1 MESDF
6 GVRIKRNT
14 ADRCPRIVD
23 GRDRTDAFPG
33 KGNITVA
40 DSAARDDA
48 EVVGCN
54 GRRIA
59 LGNAD
64 FDAIIHAGVYNL
76 GAAFIA
82 ACNTARIAVGGIYR
96 VVVSVRPCIVGA
108 ACNRAYL
115 PVSASP
121 IAARNTACKLVIG
134 AHTRPINQRHIGNFG
149 IVCTGCAACVVL
161 GGRDGA
167 CHTAARNAGCFIV
180 AHVVA
185 ARNAARIAFCRNVDP
200 QGCAAQY
207 DVAAVYACNAARAL
221 VCLHRNGDTIGSVIS
236 YARIR
241 QVQARHAA
249 DDVPAAHGD
258 ACCRGR
264 VRDRP
269 VVDADDAAKVGIAV
283 LLGAQCGVGR
293 AVFDAAAI
301 PAGDAA
307 RRALVGDN
315 AVVGAALQLCF
326 LGHTADDAAR
336 HIAAGVITANI
347 IVIVKAVVIPR
358 QADTAAEDAGLA
370 PHFQA
375 ADRCRVAVAA
385 VRCIADG
392 QAGCCIVIADNA
404 ARIGVDLQIKLVGRA
419 AEVHLFVTARQCFV
433 DRHKAGILR
442 HGGQNRCQVG
452 CVRGRCQQAV
462 IADDAA
468 RQTVGL
474 DAARLC
480 GGCKSAGRAAGCGG
494 CNGKRRSVRAN
505 HRHVSADDTA
515 HAKRAA
521 DFRHLYIG
529 RGQGRGKVQA
539 DHTAD
544 RLAAHDLAADG
555 QQRGAGICDFRR
567 CIVAADQTADKIIA
581 ADDRADLHRG
591 CIIVPCKHG
600 IFAVAADQTAHIV
613 RAGGRFLIAC
623 IFIDAQRLQQ
633 GAAAAVGGGV
643 RSHAADAVLNG
654 GCCICCIGAAPF
666 GIVQAR
672 NAAHIGRIF
681 AKARHKAAV
690 GNTADRALA
699 AVDRHDTAHIAVAQ
713 HGAAVAAAGYFKLAA
728 AEAARHTADKAAA
741 QNIALLRGA
750 IFQLTPAGK
759 AHQTADKITLERA
772 VIGECAIVSIPALD
786 GGFQLCFGHIAAGG
800 AGAAAQRDIF
810 AVARNAAEE
819 LAQHTAVFTLGAAKV
834 VGAHADRTLVLKAGQ
849 GDIRT
854 AAVTVIEVAHNAARK
869 GAADDGGL
877 VGHGFSAGVCLKRQ
891 VGGIHRAD
899 HTAHAD
905 AAPDRVFSAGGCGVA
920 SLFCKGFVRIFQ
932 ALVLQQTGYRHIGV
946 HGQRGNC
953 LRLAVF
959 GHGNAHEAANA
970 ARLVCIIS
978 SAIYCCVCAGC
989 RGGGIVKGQ
998 HCQHLRGNRIV
1009 FAVGQGAFFQRA
1021 GVDAAQ
1027 STDRADVAV
1036 RAVTCVQRLQGCG
1049 PGQRQGACCAGND
1062 LNIDLH
1068 IGIAQGHVFDRAVI
1082 FAHKADVAV
1091 KQLFLTL
1098 SAGLGDRAAAQLQVH
1113 DGDISAVQRYIF
1125 GQGQNGRPR
1134 HSLLC
1139 RGDLGLRREVFAL
1152 CRAVDRNAAAG
1163 PVQAGGAKALRGE
1176 GVGGGSL
1183 AGHPVVRPA
1192 QVVQMAEIGK
1202 VAPCGCCCLCKQAVF
1217 HIGVGRGAGGIA
1229 AGITVPR
1236 LGLQRNIE
1244 ILRPARQQ
1252 AGDAVQ
1258 AAVGHTYAVCLHA
1271 AVILAGAQQISA
1283 GHCVQRQDKVA
1294 LVVAQGVVEG
1304 PFFFLASRIIAVDCC
1319 FQRHRLIG
1327 LDCRQLHLD
1336 LKQLFRAV
1344 LAVACCHILHLRV
1357 AGHIAAPAQGQCFG
1371 VGEARVLDLQLG
1383 LLQFDNIHTVL
1394 GRVVAHKAV
1403 MAAVVIAP
1411 VINVRCAVCFP
1422 KAQLVSVRVI
1432 KHRVHLPAGGVDL
1445 NADGRIQQRIIVD
1458 VIAQQL
1464 TQQFIVA
1471 VIICYFIIIQGI
1483 DIFVQLIGLLRGGV
1497 KMRAC
1502 LTVQQHL
1509 LAEIVQFARCVPAG
1523 QGNLR
1528 GLEKGAGVRLVL
1540 LKPGQTGI
1548 GDQAAPHKGRQNCHD
1563 RQHNHKLHHREA
1575 AASARF
1581 LVAMHHRCSRLYHG
1595 IAAYSRPADAVAAV
1609 GICGSALQICTV
1621 RHNKTIYDGIILGL

>member
-1 MESDF
+1 MESDV
-6 GVRIKRNT
+6 GVHIKRNT

-33 KGNITVA
+33 KGNITAA
-40 DSAARDDA
+40 DSAALNDA
-48 EVVGCN
+48 EVVGRN

-64 FDAIIHAGVYNL
+64 FDAAYNAIYNL

-96 VVVSVRPCIVGA
+96 VVVPGLPRSVGA
-108 ACNRAYL
+108 ARNRAYL

-121 IAARNTACKLVIG
+121 IAARNAACKLVIG
-134 AHTRPINQRHIGNFG
+134 AHTRPTNQRHIGNFG

-167 CHTAARNAGCFIV
+167 CHLAARNAGCCGV
-180 AHVVA
+180 ARVVA

-207 DVAAVYACNAARAL
+207 DAAAVYACNAARAL
-221 VCLHRNGDTIGSVIS
+221 VCLHRNGDTIGSVIT
-236 YARIR
+236 YARTC

-269 VVDADDAAKVGIAV
+269 VVDANDAAKVGIAV

-293 AVFDAAAI
+293 AVFDAAVI

-315 AVVGAALQLCF
+315 AVVGAALQLCV

-336 HIAAGVITANI
+336 HIAAGVFIANI
-347 IVIVKAVVIPR
+347 IVIVKAVFVLP
-358 QADTAAEDAGLA
+358 QADTAAEGAGLA

-375 ADRCRVAVAA
+375 ADRCRIAVAA
-385 VRCIADG
+385 VRCVADG
-392 QAGCCIVIADNA
+392 QAGFCIVIADNA
-404 ARIGVDLQIKLVGRA
+404 AHIGVDLQIKLVGRA
-419 AEVHLFVTARQCFV
+419 AEGHGIGRIARQCIV
-433 DRHKAGILR
+433 DRHKACFLR
-442 HGGQNRCQVG
+442 HDWQNRCQVG
-452 CVRGRCQQAV
+452 CVRGRRQQAV

-468 RQTVGL
+468 RQTIGL

-515 HAKRAA
+515 HAERAA

-555 QQRGAGICDFRR
+555 QQRGAGICNFRR

-591 CIIVPCKHG
+591 CTRIPCKHG
-600 IFAVAADQTAHIV
+600 IFAVTADQTAHII
-613 RAGGRFLIAC
+613 RAGGRFLIVC
-623 IFIDAQRLQQ
+623 IFIGAQRLQQ

-643 RSHAADAVLNG
+643 RSHAADTVLNG
-654 GCCICCIGAAPF
+654 GCCICCVGAAPF

-690 GNTADRALA
+690 GNAADRALA
-699 AVDRHDTAHIAVAQ
+699 AVDRHNTAHIAVAQ

-728 AEAARHTADKAAA
+728 AEAARHAADKAAA
-741 QNIALLRGA
+741 QHITFLRGA

-772 VIGECAIVSIPALD
+772 VIGECAISSIPALD

-819 LAQHTAVFTLGAAKV
+819 LAQHAAVFTLGAAKV
-834 VGAHADRTLVLKAGQ
+834 VGAHADRALVLKAGQ

-854 AAVTVIEVAHNAARK
+854 AAVVEVAHNAARK

-877 VGHGFSAGVCLKRQ
+877 VGYGFFIDGVCLKLQ

-920 SLFCKGFVRIFQ
+920 SLFCKGFVRSFQ
-932 ALVLQQTGYRHIGV
+932 ALVLQQTGYRHIGI
-946 HGQRGNC
+946 HRQCGNC

-959 GHGNAHEAANA
+959 GYGNAHEAANA
-970 ARLVCIIS
+970 ARLVFIIGC
-978 SAIYCCVCAGC
+978 ATYCCAGC
-989 RGGGIVKGQ
+989 LGGGIVKGQ
-998 HCQHLRGNRIV
+998 HCQHLRGNRVV

-1049 PGQRQGACCAGND
+1049 PGQRQGACWAGND

-1091 KQLFLTL
+1091 KQFFLTL
-1098 SAGLGDRAAAQLQVH
+1098 SAGPGDRAAAQLQVH

-1125 GQGQNGRPR
+1125 GQCQNGRPR
-1134 HSLLC
+1134 HGLLC

-1152 CRAVDRNAAAG
+1152 RRAVDRNAAAG
-1163 PVQAGGAKALRGE
+1163 PVQAGGTKALRGE
-1176 GVGGGSL
+1176 GVVGSL
-1183 AGHPVVRPA
+1183 AGRPVVRPA

-1202 VAPCGCCCLCKQAVF
+1202 VAPCGCCLFCKQAVF

-1229 AGITVPR
+1229 AGIVVPR
-1236 LGLQRNIE
+1236 LGLQRDIE
-1244 ILRPARQQ
+1244 ILRPARHQ

-1304 PFFFLASRIIAVDCC
+1304 LFLLCFVAAIIAVDCC
-1319 FQRHRLIG
+1319 FQRYRLIG

-1336 LKQLFRAV
+1336 LKQRIFLVRIGRFV
-1344 LAVACCHILHLRV
+1344 GCCHILHLRV
-1357 AGHIAAPAQGQCFG
+1357 AGHIAAPAQGQRFG
-1371 VGEARVLDLQLG
+1371 VGEARVLDL
-1383 LLQFDNIHTVL
+1383 
-1394 GRVVAHKAV
+1394 
-1403 MAAVVIAP
+1403 
-1411 VINVRCAVCFP
+1411 
-1422 KAQLVSVRVI
+1422 
-1432 KHRVHLPAGGVDL
+1432 
-1445 NADGRIQQRIIVD
+1445 
-1458 VIAQQL
+1458 
-1464 TQQFIVA
+1464 
-1471 VIICYFIIIQGI
+1471 
-1483 DIFVQLIGLLRGGV
+1483 
-1497 KMRAC
+1497 
-1502 LTVQQHL
+1502 
-1509 LAEIVQFARCVPAG
+1509 
-1523 QGNLR
+1523 
-1528 GLEKGAGVRLVL
+1528 
-1540 LKPGQTGI
+1540 
-1548 GDQAAPHKGRQNCHD
+1548 
-1563 RQHNHKLHHREA
+1563 
-1575 AASARF
+1575 
-1581 LVAMHHRCSRLYHG
+1581 
-1595 IAAYSRPADAVAAV
+1595 
-1609 GICGSALQICTV
+1609 
-1621 RHNKTIYDGIILGL
+1621 

>member
-1 MESDF
+1 MESDV
-6 GVRIKRNT
+6 GVFFKHNT
-14 ADRCPRIVD
+14 ADRCTRIVD

-33 KGNITVA
+33 KGNITAA

-48 EVVGCN
+48 EVVGRN
-54 GRRIA
+54 ARRIA

-64 FDAIIHAGVYNL
+64 FDAAYNAIYNL

-134 AHTRPINQRHIGNFG
+134 AHTRPTNQRHIGNIG

-167 CHTAARNAGCFIV
+167 CHIAARNAGCCGV
-180 AHVVA
+180 ARVVA
-185 ARNAARIAFCRNVDP
+185 ARNATCIAFCRNVDL
-200 QGCAAQY
+200 QGCAAQC
-207 DVAAVYACNAARAL
+207 DAAAVYACNTARAL
-221 VCLHRNGDTIGSVIS
+221 VCLHRNGDHIIGIVIT

-249 DDVPAAHGD
+249 DDIPTAHGD

-293 AVFDAAAI
+293 AVFDAAVI

-315 AVVGAALQLCF
+315 AVVGAAFQLCV

-336 HIAAGVITANI
+336 HIAAGIFTANI

-385 VRCIADG
+385 VRCVADG
-392 QAGCCIVIADNA
+392 QAGFCIVITDNA

-419 AEVHLFVTARQCFV
+419 VEVHLFVTARQCI
-433 DRHKAGILR
+433 DRHKACFLR
-442 HGGQNRCQVG
+442 HGGQNRCQI
-452 CVRGRCQQAV
+452 VRGRCQQAV

-480 GGCKSAGRAAGCGG
+480 GGCKCADRAAGCGG
-494 CNGKRRSVRAN
+494 FFDGKRRSVRAG

-515 HAKRAA
+515 HAEHAA

-555 QQRGAGICDFRR
+555 QQRGAVICDFRR

-591 CIIVPCKHG
+591 CLIVPCKHG
-600 IFAVAADQTAHIV
+600 IFAVAADQTAHII
-613 RAGGRFLIAC
+613 RAGGRFLIAY
-623 IFIDAQRLQQ
+623 IFIGAQRLQQ

-643 RSHAADAVLNG
+643 RGHAADTVLNS
-654 GCCICCIGAAPF
+654 GCRICCIGAAPF

-728 AEAARHTADKAAA
+728 AEAARHAADKAAA
-741 QNIALLRGA
+741 QHITLLRGA
-750 IFQLTPAGK
+750 IFQLTTAGK

-772 VIGECAIVSIPALD
+772 GIGECAIVSIPALD

-877 VGHGFSAGVCLKRQ
+877 VGYGFSAGGCGKIQ
-891 VGGIHRAD
+891 FGGIHRAD

-905 AAPDRVFSAGGCGVA
+905 AAPDQIFSAGGCGVA
-920 SLFCKGFVRIFQ
+920 SLFCKIF
-932 ALVLQQTGYRHIGV
+932 
-946 HGQRGNC
+946 
-953 LRLAVF
+953 
-959 GHGNAHEAANA
+959 
-970 ARLVCIIS
+970 
-978 SAIYCCVCAGC
+978 
-989 RGGGIVKGQ
+989 
-998 HCQHLRGNRIV
+998 
-1009 FAVGQGAFFQRA
+1009 
-1021 GVDAAQ
+1021 
-1027 STDRADVAV
+1027 
-1036 RAVTCVQRLQGCG
+1036 
-1049 PGQRQGACCAGND
+1049 ACC
-1062 LNIDLH
+1062 L
-1068 IGIAQGHVFDRAVI
+1068 
-1082 FAHKADVAV
+1082 
-1091 KQLFLTL
+1091 
-1098 SAGLGDRAAAQLQVH
+1098 
-1113 DGDISAVQRYIF
+1113 
-1125 GQGQNGRPR
+1125 
-1134 HSLLC
+1134 
-1139 RGDLGLRREVFAL
+1139 
-1152 CRAVDRNAAAG
+1152 
-1163 PVQAGGAKALRGE
+1163 
-1176 GVGGGSL
+1176 
-1183 AGHPVVRPA
+1183 
-1192 QVVQMAEIGK
+1192 
-1202 VAPCGCCCLCKQAVF
+1202 
-1217 HIGVGRGAGGIA
+1217 
-1229 AGITVPR
+1229 
-1236 LGLQRNIE
+1236 
-1244 ILRPARQQ
+1244 
-1252 AGDAVQ
+1252 
-1258 AAVGHTYAVCLHA
+1258 
-1271 AVILAGAQQISA
+1271 
-1283 GHCVQRQDKVA
+1283 
-1294 LVVAQGVVEG
+1294 
-1304 PFFFLASRIIAVDCC
+1304 
-1319 FQRHRLIG
+1319 
-1327 LDCRQLHLD
+1327 
-1336 LKQLFRAV
+1336 
-1344 LAVACCHILHLRV
+1344 
-1357 AGHIAAPAQGQCFG
+1357 
-1371 VGEARVLDLQLG
+1371 
-1383 LLQFDNIHTVL
+1383 
-1394 GRVVAHKAV
+1394 
-1403 MAAVVIAP
+1403 
-1411 VINVRCAVCFP
+1411 
-1422 KAQLVSVRVI
+1422 
-1432 KHRVHLPAGGVDL
+1432 
-1445 NADGRIQQRIIVD
+1445 
-1458 VIAQQL
+1458 
-1464 TQQFIVA
+1464 
-1471 VIICYFIIIQGI
+1471 
-1483 DIFVQLIGLLRGGV
+1483 
-1497 KMRAC
+1497 
-1502 LTVQQHL
+1502 
-1509 LAEIVQFARCVPAG
+1509 
-1523 QGNLR
+1523 
-1528 GLEKGAGVRLVL
+1528 
-1540 LKPGQTGI
+1540 
-1548 GDQAAPHKGRQNCHD
+1548 
-1563 RQHNHKLHHREA
+1563 
-1575 AASARF
+1575 
-1581 LVAMHHRCSRLYHG
+1581 
-1595 IAAYSRPADAVAAV
+1595 
-1609 GICGSALQICTV
+1609 
-1621 RHNKTIYDGIILGL
+1621 

>member
-1 MESDF
+1 M
-6 GVRIKRNT
+6 
-14 ADRCPRIVD
+14 
-23 GRDRTDAFPG
+23 
-33 KGNITVA
+33 
-40 DSAARDDA
+40 
-48 EVVGCN
+48 
-54 GRRIA
+54 
-59 LGNAD
+59 
-64 FDAIIHAGVYNL
+64 
-76 GAAFIA
+76 
-82 ACNTARIAVGGIYR
+82 
-96 VVVSVRPCIVGA
+96 
-108 ACNRAYL
+108 
-115 PVSASP
+115 
-121 IAARNTACKLVIG
+121 
-134 AHTRPINQRHIGNFG
+134 
-149 IVCTGCAACVVL
+149 
-161 GGRDGA
+161 
-167 CHTAARNAGCFIV
+167 
-180 AHVVA
+180 
-185 ARNAARIAFCRNVDP
+185 
-200 QGCAAQY
+200 
-207 DVAAVYACNAARAL
+207 
-221 VCLHRNGDTIGSVIS
+221 
-236 YARIR
+236 
-241 QVQARHAA
+241 
-249 DDVPAAHGD
+249 
-258 ACCRGR
+258 
-264 VRDRP
+264 
-269 VVDADDAAKVGIAV
+269 
-283 LLGAQCGVGR
+283 
-293 AVFDAAAI
+293 
-301 PAGDAA
+301 
-307 RRALVGDN
+307 GDN
-315 AVVGAALQLCF
+315 AVVGAALQLCV

-336 HIAAGVITANI
+336 HIAAGAIIANI
-347 IVIVKAVVIPR
+347 IVIVKAVFVLL

-375 ADRCRVAVAA
+375 ADRCRIALAA
-385 VRCIADG
+385 VCCAADG

-419 AEVHLFVTARQCFV
+419 AEGHLFVTARQCI
-433 DRHKAGILR
+433 DRHKAGIPR
-442 HGGQNRCQVG
+442 HGGQNRCQI
-452 CVRGRCQQAV
+452 VRGRCQQAV

-480 GGCKSAGRAAGCGG
+480 GGLECADLAAGCGG
-494 CNGKRRSVRAN
+494 FFDGKRISTGCG

-515 HAKRAA
+515 HTERAA

-544 RLAAHDLAADG
+544 RLAARNLAADG

-591 CIIVPCKHG
+591 CILVPCKHG

-613 RAGGRFLIAC
+613 RAGGRFLIVC
-623 IFIDAQRLQQ
+623 LFIGAQRLQQ

-643 RSHAADAVLNG
+643 RSHAADTVLNG

-690 GNTADRALA
+690 GNTADHALA
-699 AVDRHDTAHIAVAQ
+699 AVDRHNTAHIAVAQ

-728 AEAARHTADKAAA
+728 AEAARHAADKAAA
-741 QNIALLRGA
+741 QHITLLRGA
-750 IFQLTPAGK
+750 IFQLTTAGK

-854 AAVTVIEVAHNAARK
+854 AAVVEVAHNTARK

-877 VGHGFSAGVCLKRQ
+877 VGHVILVGVCLKHQ

-905 AAPDRVFSAGGCGVA
+905 AAPDRVLLAGGCGVA
-920 SLFCKGFVRIFQ
+920 CLFCKGIAHSFWAV
-932 ALVLQQTGYRHIGV
+932 VLQQTGYRHIGI
-946 HGQRGNC
+946 HRQRGNC

-959 GHGNAHEAANA
+959 GYGNAHEAANA

-978 SAIYCCVCAGC
+978 SAIFIFFWCAGC

-1009 FAVGQGAFFQRA
+1009 FAMGQGAVFQRA

-1036 RAVTCVQRLQGCG
+1036 RAVSCFQRLQGCG
-1049 PGQRQGACCAGND
+1049 PGQRQGAFCTGHNF
-1062 LNIDLH
+1062 NIDLH
-1068 IGIAQGHVFDRAVI
+1068 IGIAQGHVLDRAVI

-1091 KQLFLTL
+1091 KQRCLTL
-1098 SAGLGDRAAAQLQVH
+1098 SAGSGDRAAAQLQVH
-1113 DGDISAVQRYIF
+1113 DGYISAVQRYIF
-1125 GQGQNGRPR
+1125 GQCQNGRPR
-1134 HSLLC
+1134 HCLLC

-1152 CRAVDRNAAAG
+1152 RRAVDRNAAAG

-1176 GVGGGSL
+1176 GVVGSL
-1183 AGHPVVRPA
+1183 AGRPVVRPA

-1202 VAPCGCCCLCKQAVF
+1202 VALSGCCLFCKQAVF

-1229 AGITVPR
+1229 AGIAVPR

-1258 AAVGHTYAVCLHA
+1258 AAVGHTYAVCRLA

-1304 PFFFLASRIIAVDCC
+1304 LFNRCFVAAIIAVDCC
-1319 FQRHRLIG
+1319 FQRYRLIG

-1357 AGHIAAPAQGQCFG
+1357 AGHIAAPAQGQRFG

-1383 LLQFDNIHTVL
+1383 LLQLDHIHTVL

-1411 VINVRCAVCFP
+1411 VINVRCAVRFP
-1422 KAQLVSVRVI
+1422 KAQLVGVRVI

-1464 TQQFIVA
+1464 AQQFIVA

-1509 LAEIVQFARCVPAG
+1509 LAEIVQFARCIPAG
-1523 QGNLR
+1523 QGDLR
-1528 GLEKGAGVRLVL
+1528 SLEKGAGVRLVL

-1621 RHNKTIYDGIILGL
+1621 RHNKTIYDSIILGL

>member
-1 MESDF
+1 MESN
-6 GVRIKRNT
+6 GCTASKRNI
-14 ADRCPRIVD
+14 ADFSTRIVD

-33 KGNITVA
+33 KGNITAA
-40 DSAARDDA
+40 DTAARDDA
-48 EVVGCN
+48 EVVGRN

-59 LGNAD
+59 LGHAD
-64 FDAIIHAGVYNL
+64 FDAAYNAIYNL

-96 VVVSVRPCIVGA
+96 VVVSSLPRSVGA

-121 IAARNTACKLVIG
+121 IAARNTACKPVVG
-134 AHTRPINQRHIGNFG
+134 AHTRPNNQRHTVNFG

-161 GGRDGA
+161 GSRDGA
-167 CHTAARNAGCFIV
+167 CHIAARNAGCCGV

-185 ARNAARIAFCRNVDP
+185 ARNATCIAFCRNVDP

-221 VCLHRNGDTIGSVIS
+221 VCLHRNGDTTGSVIN
-236 YARIR
+236 YARTC

-293 AVFDAAAI
+293 AIFDAAAI
-301 PAGDAA
+301 PTGDAA

-315 AVVGAALQLCF
+315 AVVGAAFQLCV

-336 HIAAGVITANI
+336 HRTAGIFTASI
-347 IVIVKAVVIPR
+347 IVIVKAWVVPL
-358 QADTAAEDAGLA
+358 QTDTAAEGAGLA

-375 ADRCRVAVAA
+375 ADRCRVALAA
-385 VRCIADG
+385 VCCVADG

-419 AEVHLFVTARQCFV
+419 AEGHGIGRIARQCI

-442 HGGQNRCQVG
+442 HGGQNRCQI
-452 CVRGRCQQAV
+452 VRGRFQQAV

-468 RQTVGL
+468 RQTIGL

-494 CNGKRRSVRAN
+494 FFDGKRRSVRAG

-515 HAKRAA
+515 HAERAA

-591 CIIVPCKHG
+591 CLIVPCKHG

-613 RAGGRFLIAC
+613 RAGGRFLIVC
-623 IFIDAQRLQQ
+623 IFIGAQRLQQ

-643 RSHAADAVLNG
+643 RGHAADTVLNG
-654 GCCICCIGAAPF
+654 GSCICCVGAAPI
-666 GIVQAR
+666 GIIQAR
-672 NAAHIGRIF
+672 NTAHIGRIF

-690 GNTADRALA
+690 GNAADRALA
-699 AVDRHDTAHIAVAQ
+699 AVDRHNTAHIAVAQ

-728 AEAARHTADKAAA
+728 AEAARHAADKAAA
-741 QNIALLRGA
+741 QHIALLRGA
-750 IFQLTPAGK
+750 IIQLTTAGK

-819 LAQHTAVFTLGAAKV
+819 LAQHTAVSTLGAAKV

-877 VGHGFSAGVCLKRQ
+877 VGHVILVGVCLKRQ
-891 VGGIHRAD
+891 VGGVHRAD

-920 SLFCKGFVRIFQ
+920 CLFRKTFVRSFW
-932 ALVLQQTGYRHIGV
+932 AVVLQQTGYRHISV
-946 HGQRGNC
+946 HRQRGYF

-959 GHGNAHEAANA
+959 GYGNAHEAANA

-1009 FAVGQGAFFQRA
+1009 FAVGQGAVFQRA

-1091 KQLFLTL
+1091 KQFCLTL

-1125 GQGQNGRPR
+1125 GQCQNGRPR
-1134 HSLLC
+1134 HGLLC

-1152 CRAVDRNAAAG
+1152 RRAVDRNAAAG

-1176 GVGGGSL
+1176 GVGGSL
-1183 AGHPVVRPA
+1183 AGRPVVRPA

-1217 HIGVGRGAGGIA
+1217 HIGVGRGAGGIV
-1229 AGITVPR
+1229 AGIVVPR

-1283 GHCVQRQDKVA
+1283 GHSVQRQDKVA

-1304 PFFFLASRIIAVDCC
+1304 LFNRCFVASRIIAVDSC

-1336 LKQLFRAV
+1336 LKQRIFLVRIGRFV
-1344 LAVACCHILHLRV
+1344 GCCHILHLRV
-1357 AGHIAAPAQGQCFG
+1357 AGHIAAPAQGQRFG

-1383 LLQFDNIHTVL
+1383 LLQLDHIHTVL

-1411 VINVRCAVCFP
+1411 VINIRCAVCFP
-1422 KAQLVSVRVI
+1422 KAQLVGVRVI
-1432 KHRVHLPAGGVDL
+1432 KH
-1445 NADGRIQQRIIVD
+1445 
-1458 VIAQQL
+1458 
-1464 TQQFIVA
+1464 
-1471 VIICYFIIIQGI
+1471 
-1483 DIFVQLIGLLRGGV
+1483 
-1497 KMRAC
+1497 
-1502 LTVQQHL
+1502 
-1509 LAEIVQFARCVPAG
+1509 
-1523 QGNLR
+1523 
-1528 GLEKGAGVRLVL
+1528 
-1540 LKPGQTGI
+1540 
-1548 GDQAAPHKGRQNCHD
+1548 
-1563 RQHNHKLHHREA
+1563 
-1575 AASARF
+1575 
-1581 LVAMHHRCSRLYHG
+1581 
-1595 IAAYSRPADAVAAV
+1595 
-1609 GICGSALQICTV
+1609 
-1621 RHNKTIYDGIILGL
+1621 

>member
-1 MESDF
+1 M
-6 GVRIKRNT
+6 
-14 ADRCPRIVD
+14 
-23 GRDRTDAFPG
+23 
-33 KGNITVA
+33 
-40 DSAARDDA
+40 
-48 EVVGCN
+48 
-54 GRRIA
+54 
-59 LGNAD
+59 
-64 FDAIIHAGVYNL
+64 
-76 GAAFIA
+76 
-82 ACNTARIAVGGIYR
+82 
-96 VVVSVRPCIVGA
+96 
-108 ACNRAYL
+108 
-115 PVSASP
+115 
-121 IAARNTACKLVIG
+121 
-134 AHTRPINQRHIGNFG
+134 
-149 IVCTGCAACVVL
+149 
-161 GGRDGA
+161 
-167 CHTAARNAGCFIV
+167 
-180 AHVVA
+180 
-185 ARNAARIAFCRNVDP
+185 
-200 QGCAAQY
+200 
-207 DVAAVYACNAARAL
+207 
-221 VCLHRNGDTIGSVIS
+221 
-236 YARIR
+236 
-241 QVQARHAA
+241 
-249 DDVPAAHGD
+249 
-258 ACCRGR
+258 
-264 VRDRP
+264 
-269 VVDADDAAKVGIAV
+269 
-283 LLGAQCGVGR
+283 
-293 AVFDAAAI
+293 
-301 PAGDAA
+301 
-307 RRALVGDN
+307 GDN
-315 AVVGAALQLCF
+315 AVVGAALQRCV

-336 HIAAGVITANI
+336 HRTAGVFIANI
-347 IVIVKAVVIPR
+347 IVIVKAVFVLP
-358 QADTAAEDAGLA
+358 QADTAAEGAGLA

-375 ADRCRVAVAA
+375 ADRCRIAVAA
-385 VRCIADG
+385 VRCAADG
-392 QAGCCIVIADNA
+392 QAGFCIVIADNA
-404 ARIGVDLQIKLVGRA
+404 AHIGVDLQIKLVGRA
-419 AEVHLFVTARQCFV
+419 AEGHLFVTARQCI
-433 DRHKAGILR
+433 DRHKACFLR
-442 HGGQNRCQVG
+442 HGGQNRCQI
-452 CVRGRCQQAV
+452 VRGRFQQAV

-468 RQTVGL
+468 RQTIGL
-474 DAARLC
+474 DTARLC
-480 GGCKSAGRAAGCGG
+480 GGCKSAGRAAGCGR
-494 CNGKRRSVRAN
+494 CNGKRRSVRAG

-515 HAKRAA
+515 HAERAA

-529 RGQGRGKVQA
+529 RRQGRGKVQA

-544 RLAAHDLAADG
+544 RLAAHDFAADG

-581 ADDRADLHRG
+581 ADDRADLHRA
-591 CIIVPCKHG
+591 CLIVPCKHG

-613 RAGGRFLIAC
+613 RAGGRFLIVC
-623 IFIDAQRLQQ
+623 LFIGAQRLQQ

-643 RSHAADAVLNG
+643 RGHAADAVFDG
-654 GCCICCIGAAPF
+654 GSCICCVGAAPF

-681 AKARHKAAV
+681 AKARYKAAV

-849 GDIRT
+849 GDIHT

-877 VGHGFSAGVCLKRQ
+877 VGYGFFIDGVCLKLQ

-920 SLFCKGFVRIFQ
+920 CLFCKGIGRSFWVV
-932 ALVLQQTGYRHIGV
+932 VLQQTGYRHIGV
-946 HGQRGNC
+946 HRQRGNC

-989 RGGGIVKGQ
+989 RGGVVVKGQ

-1009 FAVGQGAFFQRA
+1009 FAVGQGAVFQRA

-1036 RAVTCVQRLQGCG
+1036 RAVSCFQRLQGRG
-1049 PGQRQGACCAGND
+1049 TGQRQGAFCAGHNF
-1062 LNIDLH
+1062 NIDLH

-1091 KQLFLTL
+1091 KQFCLTL
-1098 SAGLGDRAAAQLQVH
+1098 STGPGDGAAAQLQVH

-1125 GQGQNGRPR
+1125 GQCQNGRPR
-1134 HSLLC
+1134 HCLLC

-1176 GVGGGSL
+1176 GVVGSL
-1183 AGHPVVRPA
+1183 GGRPVVRPA

-1202 VAPCGCCCLCKQAVF
+1202 LALSGCCLFCKQAVF

-1244 ILRPARQQ
+1244 ILWPARHQ

-1258 AAVGHTYAVCLHA
+1258 AAVGHTYAVCRLA

-1283 GHCVQRQDKVA
+1283 GHSVQRQDKVA

-1304 PFFFLASRIIAVDCC
+1304 LFNRCFVASRVIAVDCC
-1319 FQRHRLIG
+1319 FQRYRLIG

-1336 LKQLFRAV
+1336 LKQPFRAV

-1357 AGHIAAPAQGQCFG
+1357 AGHIAAPAQGQRFG
-1371 VGEARVLDLQLG
+1371 VGEARVLDL
-1383 LLQFDNIHTVL
+1383 
-1394 GRVVAHKAV
+1394 
-1403 MAAVVIAP
+1403 
-1411 VINVRCAVCFP
+1411 
-1422 KAQLVSVRVI
+1422 
-1432 KHRVHLPAGGVDL
+1432 
-1445 NADGRIQQRIIVD
+1445 
-1458 VIAQQL
+1458 
-1464 TQQFIVA
+1464 
-1471 VIICYFIIIQGI
+1471 
-1483 DIFVQLIGLLRGGV
+1483 
-1497 KMRAC
+1497 
-1502 LTVQQHL
+1502 
-1509 LAEIVQFARCVPAG
+1509 
-1523 QGNLR
+1523 
-1528 GLEKGAGVRLVL
+1528 
-1540 LKPGQTGI
+1540 
-1548 GDQAAPHKGRQNCHD
+1548 
-1563 RQHNHKLHHREA
+1563 
-1575 AASARF
+1575 
-1581 LVAMHHRCSRLYHG
+1581 
-1595 IAAYSRPADAVAAV
+1595 
-1609 GICGSALQICTV
+1609 
-1621 RHNKTIYDGIILGL
+1621 

>member
-1 MESDF
+1 MESDV
-6 GVRIKRNT
+6 GVFFKRNA
-14 ADRCPRIVD
+14 ADCCTFIVD
-23 GRDRTDAFPG
+23 GRDRADAFPC
-33 KGNITVA
+33 KGNITAA
-40 DSAARDDA
+40 DTAALNGA
-48 EVVGCN
+48 EVVGRN
-54 GRRIA
+54 ARRIA

-64 FDAIIHAGVYNL
+64 FDAAYIAIYNL

-134 AHTRPINQRHIGNFG
+134 AHTRPTNQRNIGNFG

-167 CHTAARNAGCFIV
+167 CHIAARNAGCFIV
-180 AHVVA
+180 ALVVA

-200 QGCAAQY
+200 QGCAAQC
-207 DVAAVYACNAARAL
+207 DAAAVYACNAARAL
-221 VCLHRNGDTIGSVIS
+221 VCLHRNRDTIGSVIS

-249 DDVPAAHGD
+249 DDVPTAHGD

-269 VVDADDAAKVGIAV
+269 VVDADDTAKVGIAA

-293 AVFDAAAI
+293 AIFDAAVI

-326 LGHTADDAAR
+326 WGHTADDAAR
-336 HIAAGVITANI
+336 HIAAGIFIANI
-347 IVIVKAVVIPR
+347 IVIVKAVVISR

-385 VRCIADG
+385 VCCVADG
-392 QAGCCIVIADNA
+392 QAGFCIVIADNA

-419 AEVHLFVTARQCFV
+419 AEVHLFVTARQCI
-433 DRHKAGILR
+433 DRHKACFLR
-442 HGGQNRCQVG
+442 HGGQNRCQI
-452 CVRGRCQQAV
+452 VRGRCQQAV

-468 RQTVGL
+468 RQTIGL

-480 GGCKSAGRAAGCGG
+480 GGFKCADRAAGCGG
-494 CNGKRRSVRAN
+494 FFDGKRIFTGCG

-544 RLAAHDLAADG
+544 RLAARDLAADG
-555 QQRGAGICDFRR
+555 QQRGAGICNFRR

-591 CIIVPCKHG
+591 CILVPCKHG
-600 IFAVAADQTAHIV
+600 IFAVAADQTAHII
-613 RAGGRFLIAC
+613 RAGGRFLIAY
-623 IFIDAQRLQQ
+623 IFIGAQRLQQ

-643 RSHAADAVLNG
+643 RSHAADAVFDG
-654 GCCICCIGAAPF
+654 GSCICCVGAAPF

-690 GNTADRALA
+690 GNAADRALA

-728 AEAARHTADKAAA
+728 AEAARHAADKAAA
-741 QNIALLRGA
+741 QHITLLRGA
-750 IFQLTPAGK
+750 IIQLTPAGK

-772 VIGECAIVSIPALD
+772 VIGECAISSIPALD

-819 LAQHTAVFTLGAAKV
+819 LAQHTAVLTLGAAKV

-849 GDIRT
+849 GVSCI
-854 AAVTVIEVAHNAARK
+854 AAVIKVAHNATRK

-877 VGHGFSAGVCLKRQ
+877 VGHVILVGVCLKRQ
-891 VGGIHRAD
+891 VGGIHCAD

-905 AAPDRVFSAGGCGVA
+905 AAPDRVLLAGGCGVA
-920 SLFCKGFVRIFQ
+920 CLFCKGFVRIFQ
-932 ALVLQQTGYRHIGV
+932 ALVLQQTGYRHIGI
-946 HGQRGNC
+946 HRQRGYF

-959 GHGNAHEAANA
+959 GYGNAHEAANA

-978 SAIYCCVCAGC
+978 SAIYCCVCAGH

-998 HCQHLRGNRIV
+998 HCQHLCGNRIV
-1009 FAVGQGAFFQRA
+1009 FAVGQSAFFQRA

-1036 RAVTCVQRLQGCG
+1036 RAVSCFQRLQGCG

-1068 IGIAQGHVFDRAVI
+1068 IGIAQGHVLDRAVI

-1091 KQLFLTL
+1091 KQIFVFL
-1098 SAGLGDRAAAQLQVH
+1098 SAGPGDGAAAQLQVH
-1113 DGDISAVQRYIF
+1113 DSDIFAVQRHIF

-1152 CRAVDRNAAAG
+1152 RRAVDRNAAAG

-1176 GVGGGSL
+1176 GVVGSL
-1183 AGHPVVRPA
+1183 AGRPVVRPA

-1202 VAPCGCCCLCKQAVF
+1202 VALSGCCLFCKQAVF
-1217 HIGVGRGAGGIA
+1217 HIGVGRGAGGIV
-1229 AGITVPR
+1229 AGIVVPR

-1244 ILRPARQQ
+1244 ILRPARHQ

-1258 AAVGHTYAVCLHA
+1258 AGLCHI

-1283 GHCVQRQDKVA
+1283 GHSVQRQDKVA

-1304 PFFFLASRIIAVDCC
+1304 LFNRCFVASRIIAVDCC

-1344 LAVACCHILHLRV
+1344 FAVACCHILHLRV
-1357 AGHIAAPAQGQCFG
+1357 AGHIAAPAQGQRFG

-1383 LLQFDNIHTVL
+1383 LLQLDHIHTVL

-1403 MAAVVIAP
+1403 MAAVVIAS
-1411 VINVRCAVCFP
+1411 VINIRCAVCFP
-1422 KAQLVSVRVI
+1422 EAQLVGVRVI
-1432 KHRVHLPAGGVDL
+1432 KH
-1445 NADGRIQQRIIVD
+1445 
-1458 VIAQQL
+1458 
-1464 TQQFIVA
+1464 
-1471 VIICYFIIIQGI
+1471 
-1483 DIFVQLIGLLRGGV
+1483 
-1497 KMRAC
+1497 
-1502 LTVQQHL
+1502 
-1509 LAEIVQFARCVPAG
+1509 
-1523 QGNLR
+1523 
-1528 GLEKGAGVRLVL
+1528 
-1540 LKPGQTGI
+1540 
-1548 GDQAAPHKGRQNCHD
+1548 
-1563 RQHNHKLHHREA
+1563 
-1575 AASARF
+1575 
-1581 LVAMHHRCSRLYHG
+1581 
-1595 IAAYSRPADAVAAV
+1595 
-1609 GICGSALQICTV
+1609 
-1621 RHNKTIYDGIILGL
+1621 